1 MSTPT
6 LIRNF
11 IAGGTVGQ
19 YRIVRFGAADGE
31 VVQASAATDAILGV
45 SCQPG
50 STPQGARCDV
60 VLDGIAEVIAGGAI
74 TRGQLVTADATGAAV
89 PAAPAAG
96 VNNRVLGIAQV
107 SAVAGDIIPVLLKQG
122 QVQGA

>member
-1 MSTPT
+1 MTTPT
-6 LIRNF
+6 LIKNF

-31 VVQASAATDAILGV
+31 VVQAAAATDAIVGV

-50 STPQGARCDV
+50 SVPQGGRCDV
-60 VLDGIAEVIAGGAI
+60 VLDGTAEVIAGGAI
-74 TRGQLVTADATGAAV
+74 TRGALVTADANGAAV
-89 PAAPAAG
+89 QAAPSAG

-107 SAVAGDIIPVLLKQG
+107 SAVANDIFPVLLKQG
-122 QVQGA
+122 QIQGA